1 MVRINRFLCVSFDVY
16 IVTVVHDGTAINIQ
30 ATPIS
35 PNTIVYTW
43 DNDLPI
49 VNRYLTAYNL
59 NYSGIGQPD
68 AFIQFPVS
76 TLGPYSYNLTN
87 LTANTVYLL
96 SLPVVNEIGEGP
108 MSDAITATHYPTGNF
123 LN

>member
-1 MVRINRFLCVSFDVY
+1 MLRINRFLCVSFDVY

-87 LTANTVYLL
+87 LTANTVLKCNID
-96 SLPVVNEIGEGP
+96 SIHK
-108 MSDAITATHYPTGNF
+108 TCK
-123 LN
+123 

>member
-1 MVRINRFLCVSFDVY
+1 MVRINRFLYVSFDVC
-16 IVTVVHDGTAINIQ
+16 IVTVVPDGTAINIQ

-35 PNTIVYTW
+35 PYTIVYTW
-43 DNDLPI
+43 DNDLPTI
-49 VNRYLTAYNL
+49 NGYLTAYNL

-68 AFIQFPVS
+68 ALIRFPVS

-96 SLPVVNEIGEGP
+96 SLAVVNEIGEGP
-108 MSDAITATHYPTGNF
+108 ISDAVTATTYPTGT
-123 LN
+123 LLS

>member
-1 MVRINRFLCVSFDVY
+1 MVRINGFLYVSFDVC
-16 IVTVVHDGTAINIQ
+16 IVTVVPDGTAINIQ

-35 PNTIVYTW
+35 PYTIVYTW
-43 DNDLPI
+43 DNDLPTI
-49 VNRYLTAYNL
+49 NGYLTAYNL
-59 NYSGIGQPD
+59 NYSEIGQPD
-68 AFIQFPVS
+68 ALIRFPVS

-96 SLPVVNEIGEGP
+96 SLAVVNEIGEGP
-108 MSDAITATHYPTGNF
+108 ISDAVTATTYPAGTL

>member
-1 MVRINRFLCVSFDVY
+1 MTYVCL
-16 IVTVVHDGTAINIQ
+16 VTVVPDGAAINIQ

-35 PNTIVYTW
+35 PYTIVYTW
-43 DNDLPI
+43 DNDLPTI
-49 VNRYLTAYNL
+49 NGYLTAYNL

-68 AFIQFPVS
+68 TLIQFPVS
-76 TLGPYSYNLTN
+76 ILGPYSYNLTN

-96 SLPVVNEIGEGP
+96 SLAVVNEIGEGP
-108 MSDAITATHYPTGNF
+108 ISDAVTATTYPTGTL